1 MNSHPDDAR
10 TSTTISGASLSERDR
25 LATASVINALASR
38 TAVTPSDQG
47 TEVDTDDD
55 GETIG
60 DHDSIESTDQARS
73 LTEAT
78 PDLSN
83 VPDDS
88 DGALFDGDQGQ
99 LDAKLRILLVKLLKN
114 RYLSAEDNSDEWDLL
129 IENQDLLRSRCH
141 DLLLELVID
150 VNYGVAFKRQADSDE
165 GASWPTLLHDVPYTR
180 EQTAVLL
187 FLRGAYR
194 NHINKGE
201 TAAFVDREEMLAEVE
216 TYLPQEETQRA
227 RSSKS
232 TLTAIEHLCRIRIL
246 LRTDSPDRFRI
257 SPIIEVILSVD
268 VLRHL
273 ERLLMGEAIAAG
285 AEPEVPEILRTVVT
299 SEVQLPATVEGDQL
313 TVDGGAIPW
322 RDTMPDEPD
331 LAETGEDLDEQSL
344 SKDRNKAPQS
354 NTGPSIAERV
364 DPTFDDLM
372 SESETLDS
380 PTTSGDNAENE
391 PGTPLGAGDNQQ
403 SDAQRESAEQTGA
416 I

>member
-38 TAVTPSDQG
+38 TAMPASEQVA
-47 TEVDTDDD
+47 EIETDDD

-73 LTEAT
+73 LTEST
-78 PDLSN
+78 PDLSH

-201 TAAFVDREEMLAEVE
+201 AAAFVDREEMLAEVE

-273 ERLLMGEAIAAG
+273 ERLLMGEAISAG
-285 AEPEVPEILRTVVT
+285 AEAEVPEILRTVVT
-299 SEVQLPATVEGDQL
+299 SDVQLPATVEGDQL

-322 RDTMPDEPD
+322 RDTMPDEPQVG
-331 LAETGEDLDEQSL
+331 ETDENVDEEPSARDGE
-344 SKDRNKAPQS
+344 KTPQS
-354 NTGPSIAERV
+354 NAGPSVGERV
-364 DPTFDDLM
+364 DPTFDDLI
-372 SESETLDS
+372 SESATLDS
-380 PTTSGDNAENE
+380 PMTAGETTDHE
-391 PGTPLGAGDNQQ
+391 PGTALGASDVQQ
-403 SDAQRESAEQTGA
+403 SDTQRESAEQTGA